1 MTLLR
6 TLAALARAAAR
17 RAWSVLRPVL
27 AVVSAVGW
35 VVAAVALAA
44 VVTAALLGW
53 PEFLYLGLTL
63 AAALAVAVLF
73 LLGRARY
80 RVLVELQPRR
90 VVAGERAFGRLVV
103 ANAGS
108 GRSAASRLELPVG
121 RGRAEFVVPALP
133 AGGEHEELFAVP
145 TERRAVIVA
154 GPAESVRGDA
164 LGLVRRTVRWADPVE
179 LFVHPRTVRLAPSAS
194 GLVRDLEGETT
205 RTITDDDLAF
215 HALRPYEPGDDRR
228 RVHWRTTARTGTL
241 MVRQFQETRRSE
253 MVLVQLT
260 DRAGYAGDDEF
271 ELAVSITASIGAQVL
286 REGTRL
292 HVASD
297 RLRLRTATRETLLDD
312 CSRLEPLDLGAP
324 AAREVVRA
332 ATRRLAAPSV
342 LVVVAGSAT
351 PLAELRAIGT
361 LYRGDTRVVVLR
373 AEFGA
378 EPRIGV
384 VADLRTVTVGAL
396 AELPRML
403 RRTT

>member
-27 AVVSAVGW
+27 AVVSPVGW

-63 AAALAVAVLF
+63 AAALVVAVLF

-108 GRSAASRLELPVG
+108 GRSAASRLDLPVG

-253 MVLVQLT
+253 MLLVQLT
-260 DRAGYAGDDEF
+260 DRAGYAGGDEF

-373 AEFGA
+373 AEVGA
-378 EPRIGV
+378 EPRVGV
-384 VADLRTVTVGAL
+384 VADLRTVTIGAL

>member
-27 AVVSAVGW
+27 AVVSPVGW

-63 AAALAVAVLF
+63 AAALVVAVLF

-108 GRSAASRLELPVG
+108 GRSAASRLDLPVG

-260 DRAGYAGDDEF
+260 DRAGYAADDEF

-342 LVVVAGSAT
+342 LVVVAGSAI

-373 AEFGA
+373 AEVGA